1 MGEEREA
8 TRSAID
14 NVRSGQ
20 ADGYNKYPHTH
31 QQLKMTRMQQIWKW
45 SKASHADNGQMN
57 CTYDKVTAELGS
69 RMTTV
74 GVALRSTTRKAAV
87 LSLHVA
93 LKST

>member
-1 MGEEREA
+1 
-8 TRSAID
+8 
-14 NVRSGQ
+14 
-20 ADGYNKYPHTH
+20 
-31 QQLKMTRMQQIWKW
+31 MQQIWKW

-57 CTYDKVTAELGS
+57 CTYDKVTAELGW

-93 LKST
+93 NKSTFNLPEMLTKAIQ